1 MRCRSE
7 GGEMSHILRFEHSL
21 GYDAGKEG
29 ITVPVTLRLGQNW
42 IHVET
47 KFDTGSSYCIFER
60 LHGEMLGLDI
70 ETGFPQWIGTPTG
83 SFLTYG
89 HGVTLSV
96 KDYDFDVVAY
106 FAKDEWFNRNV
117 LGRYGWLNR
126 IRMGLIDYEGKL
138 YLSRAD
144 DES

>member
-1 MRCRSE
+1 
-7 GGEMSHILRFEHSL
+7 MSHILQFEHSL
-21 GYDAGKEG
+21 DYDAGKEG

-47 KFDTGSSYCIFER
+47 KLDSGSSYCIFER
-60 LHGEMLGLDI
+60 LHGETLGLDI
-70 ETGFPQWIGTPTG
+70 ENGFPQWIGTPIG

-96 KDYDFDVVAY
+96 KEYDFDIVAY

-117 LGRYGWLNR
+117 LGRNGWLNR

-144 DES
+144 DEG

>member
-1 MRCRSE
+1 
-7 GGEMSHILRFEHSL
+7 MSHVLRFEHL
-21 GYDAGKEG
+21 LNYDPGKEG

-42 IHVET
+42 IHVEI
-47 KFDTGSSYCIFER
+47 KFDSGSSCCVFER
-60 LHGEMLGLDI
+60 FHGETLGLDI
-70 ETGFPQWIGTPTG
+70 VTGYPQWISTPTG

-96 KDYDFDVVAY
+96 KDYDFDIVAF

-117 LGRYGWLNR
+117 LGRQGWLNR

-144 DES
+144 DET